1 MRPFNKTAATLVRPH
16 PISTLCT
23 TPLGKMWA
31 GPWQR
36 ENYWDCREYRITN
49 SILVQFILMSL
60 KQLFTWRQ
68 KSDPD
73 AWSFSLLKC
82 RISYTQ
88 CGEGGPVA
96 RHVTLWRNSG
106 VNIWNKY
113 HTTTHHIPAAT
124 CWPNF
129 SGGSLCV
136 ILFLLVWNVLISF
149 LPTSSSL
156 WLAAAKQSAV
166 LLNFKIDT
174 FGKTLRSPP
183 CPDHRLGS

>member
-1 MRPFNKTAATLVRPH
+1 MSSKQN
-16 PISTLCT
+16 
-23 TPLGKMWA
+23 
-31 GPWQR
+31 
-36 ENYWDCREYRITN
+36 NYPRGDR
-49 SILVQFILMSL
+49 SL
-60 KQLFTWRQ
+60 L
-68 KSDPD
+68 PM

-136 ILFLLVWNVLISF
+136 ILFLFVWNVLISF

-156 WLAAAKQSAV
+156 WLAAAKQSAE
-166 LLNFKIDT
+166 LLNLKIDT
-174 FGKTLRSPP
+174 FGKPQRQRSKKRY
-183 CPDHRLGS
+183 CPLSYPQVVSANGSLQSSWIFKNASHFLKMSRLSSSGCIDAKIEEL

>member
-1 MRPFNKTAATLVRPH
+1 MHL
-16 PISTLCT
+16 PILC
-23 TPLGKMWA
+23 L
-31 GPWQR
+31 QS
-36 ENYWDCREYRITN
+36 NYPRGDRSLIT
-49 SILVQFILMSL
+49 S
-60 KQLFTWRQ
+60 
-68 KSDPD
+68 

-156 WLAAAKQSAV
+156 WLAAAKQNAE
-166 LLNFKIDT
+166 LLNFEIDT
-174 FGKTLRSPP
+174 FGKSHWEQIDFSDPP
-183 CPDHRLGS
+183 KGRKGTTPSHILKLSQLMAVCNHHGSSNKHPICYKDVP